1 MPRYPAGPDQDA
13 PPRTATGDDQCVTFG
28 LMNDDAPARVA
39 ELRRVIAQHD
49 REYYELDAPSISDG
63 DYDALL
69 VELRRIEAANPEL
82 IVADSPTQTVRGLP
96 VMTTFAEVEHL
107 QPMMSLDNV
116 FDTDELRAWGTRNA
130 KLLGDQGAQRFVC
143 ELKIDGLAMSLLYQ
157 DGVFVRAATRGDGRV
172 GEDVTENVRTIP
184 AIPKRL
190 IPVAADGALF
200 GSLPSLL
207 EVRGEVFMPAEAF
220 AALNRRR
227 AEAGEPLFVNP
238 RNSAAGSLR
247 QKDPTVT
254 AGRELSFLSYQLG
267 AMEGGPVFSAHS
279 ETLTFLGNCGF
290 PVSPEIRVVDSLEE
304 VAEYCA
310 HWTQHRHDLPYEI
323 DGVVVKID
331 DLAVRRE
338 LGSTSKAPRWATA
351 FKFPPEERTTLLR
364 AIEVSVGRTG
374 RATPFAVLEPVF
386 VGGSTVSMATLHNQ
400 DQVRIKDVRP
410 GDTVVVRKAGDVIP
424 EVVGPVLDLRPADL
438 PAWEFP
444 TLCPCDLKSTLERPE
459 GESDTRCVEPL
470 CPFQQWARLVHFGS
484 RGAMDIEGFG
494 EKTVSTFLDA
504 RLINDVADIYALKD
518 RTDELGRIEGFGGTS
533 ISNLL
538 AAIED
543 SKTRPLGNLLVGLNI
558 RHVGGTMGHVLA
570 KSFGSLDA
578 LANASADEIA
588 SHDGIG
594 SIIAASVAAW
604 FADDSN
610 LAVIERLRGAGVN
623 FTGPPPPAL
632 AQNLVGM
639 SIVVTGSLSS
649 FTRDGAEEAIT
660 SRGGKSPGS
669 VSKKTTAVV
678 IGDEPGAA
686 KVTKAAELGIPMLD
700 ESGFVQLLETG
711 ALPTAT
717 P

>member
-1 MPRYPAGPDQDA
+1 MEVLNTSRRVLRYLRPMDLDEARARAG
-13 PPRTATGDDQCVTFG
+13 
-28 LMNDDAPARVA
+28 
-39 ELRRVIAQHD
+39 ELRREIGEHD
-49 REYYELDAPSISDG
+49 RRYYELDAPTISDG

-69 VELRRIEAANPEL
+69 AELRRVEAVHPEL
-82 IVADSPTQTVRGLP
+82 VPPDSPTQSVRGLP
-96 VMTTFAEVEHL
+96 VMTSFAEVEHL

-116 FDTDELRAWGTRNA
+116 FDAEELRGWGARNA
-130 KLLGDQGAQRFVC
+130 KLLGEDVAPRFVC
-143 ELKIDGLAMSLLYQ
+143 ELKIDGLAMSLLFR

-190 IPVAADGALF
+190 IPVAEDGALL
-200 GSLPSLL
+200 GSLPTLL

-227 AEAGEPLFVNP
+227 AEAGEALFVNP

-247 QKDPTVT
+247 QKDPIVT

-267 AMEGGPVFSAHS
+267 AIEGGPVFSAHS
-279 ETLTFLGNCGF
+279 ETLTFLANCGF
-290 PVSPEIRVVDSLEE
+290 PVSPEIRVVDTLDE
-304 VAEYCA
+304 VADYCA

-331 DLAVRRE
+331 DLAMRRE

-364 AIEVSVGRTG
+364 SIEVSVGRTG

-400 DQVRIKDVRP
+400 DQVRVKDVRP
-410 GDTVVVRKAGDVIP
+410 GDTVTVRKAGDVIP
-424 EVVGPVLDLRPADL
+424 EVVGPVLALRPEGL

-444 TLCPCDLKSTLERPE
+444 TMCPCDLRSLLERPE
-459 GESDTRCVEPL
+459 GESDTRCVEPR

-494 EKTVSTFLDA
+494 EKTVSTLLDA
-504 RLINDVADIYALKD
+504 NLISDVADIYSLPE
-518 RTDELGRIEGFGGTS
+518 RVDELRKIEGFGGVS
-533 ISNLL
+533 IQNLL
-538 AAIED
+538 GAVEG
-543 SKTRPLGNLLVGLNI
+543 SKSRPLGNLLVGLNI

-570 KSFGSLDA
+570 KAFGSLDA
-578 LANASADEIA
+578 LAAATAEEIA
-588 SHDGIG
+588 AVDGVG
-594 SIIAASVAAW
+594 AVIANSVAEW
-604 FADDSN
+604 FATDTN
-610 LAVIERLRGAGVN
+610 RAVIERLRSAGVN
-623 FTGPPPPAL
+623 FSGPPPPAL

-639 SIVVTGSLSS
+639 SIVVTGSLVG
-649 FTRDGAEEAIT
+649 FTREGAEEAIT
-660 SRGGKSPGS
+660 LRGGKSPGS

-686 KVTKAAELGIPMLD
+686 KVTKATELGVPTLD
-700 ESGFVQLLETG
+700 EQAFVRLLETG
-711 ALPTAT
+711 ELPAR
-717 P
+717 